1 MNYGLQNRTLSHV
14 EARYQISS
22 WYSARR
28 YQRKKTAHQSLNTL
42 PRLTSEYLA
51 CIAGILIE
59 VDVGGTSI
67 RLSRVSEVHI
77 IKWEIQVHKS
87 LPLVVAFY
95 RK

>member
-28 YQRKKTAHQSLNTL
+28 YQRKKTAHQSRNTL

-59 VDVGGTSI
+59 VGVTERCGEPQYVCQEFLKYI
-67 RLSRVSEVHI
+67 
-77 IKWEIQVHKS
+77 
-87 LPLVVAFY
+87 
-95 RK
+95 